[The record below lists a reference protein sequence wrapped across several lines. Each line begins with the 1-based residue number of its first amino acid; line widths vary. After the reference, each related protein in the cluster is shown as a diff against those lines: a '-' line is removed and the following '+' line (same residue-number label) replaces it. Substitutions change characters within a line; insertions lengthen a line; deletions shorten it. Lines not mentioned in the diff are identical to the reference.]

1 MSPATI
7 RVTFL
12 AVLVGLGGAY
22 GVRSYLAAKPQ
33 PKKEAETIT
42 VPLAAM
48 DIPAGRTVRLG
59 DIALTPMT
67 RAQLRKISPKTG
79 YVMMDPQQIIGR
91 TLRTPL
97 KRGAP
102 FLTTNMY
109 PEGLGPDVVSMLE
122 PGYRAVTLR
131 MEDPGDYTLLPGCMV
146 DVLFRH
152 DPKPGSTSAALPEM
166 TITLLQGVKVL
177 SVRRLGADPLPAGQV
192 QGVAPAPSDDPVLV
206 TLAVT
211 LEQAGVLHHVQ
222 GRGELRLVPRAANDV
237 DISGYQKK
245 VTLEDILDLG
255 RPSPLSMFRTDIYRG
270 TQLETKVFN
279 GLGQL
284 VQQTVNNPPAA
295 PAIQSGAAGA
305 GGGGGGGGGG
315 G

>member
-131 MEDPGDYTLLPGCMV
+131 M
-146 DVLFRH
+146 
-152 DPKPGSTSAALPEM
+152 
-166 TITLLQGVKVL
+166 KVL

-295 PAIQSGAAGA
+295 PARPPRPSRAEPPEPAAGA
-305 GGGGGGGGGG
+305 AVAEEEANAPAGPVGRLCPFPCRLPQRPVQRCGFLPAL
-315 G
+315 

>member
-7 RVTFL
+7 RITFL
-12 AVLVGLGGAY
+12 AVLVGLAGAY
-22 GVRSYLAAKPQ
+22 GVRTYLHRAPDSKASEQ
-33 PKKEAETIT
+33 TVT
-42 VPLAAM
+42 VPLASM
-48 DIPAGRTVRLG
+48 DLPAGRTIRLG
-59 DIALTPMT
+59 DIALTQMT

-91 TLRTPL
+91 TLRSPL
-97 KRGAP
+97 KRGQP
-102 FLTTNMY
+102 FLTTAMY

-131 MEDPGDYTLLPGCMV
+131 MTDPGDYTLLPGCLV

-152 DPKPGSTSAALPEM
+152 SPQPGAPTANLPEM

-177 SVRRLGADPLPAGQV
+177 SVRRLGSDPLPASGV
-192 QGVAPAPSDDPVLV
+192 QGVAPAPSEEPVLV

-211 LEQAGVLHHVQ
+211 LDQANVLHHVQ
-222 GRGELRLVPRAANDV
+222 GRGELRLVPRAPQDV
-237 DISGYQKK
+237 DITEYSRKI
-245 VTLEDILDLG
+245 TLEEILDLG
-255 RPSPLSMFRTDIYRG
+255 SPSPLSMFRTDIYRG

-284 VQQTVNNPPAA
+284 VQQTVANPPAT
-295 PAIQSGAAGA
+295 PTIQSGAAGA
-305 GGGGGGGGGG
+305 GGGAGGGGGG
-315 G
+315 

>member
-22 GVRSYLAAKPQ
+22 GVRSYLASKTP

-97 KRGAP
+97 KRGEP

-152 DPKPGSTSAALPEM
+152 DPKPGSSSAALPEM

-177 SVRRLGADPLPAGQV
+177 SVRRLGSDPLPAGQV

-211 LEQAGVLHHVQ
+211 LEQASVLHHVQ